1 MYTPSFPRVLSLPI
15 QTLNRIIYPAQC
27 SRLHTI
33 RQQPLN
39 FTKKISSVVIFSSEL
54 YLVSPKRA

>member
-1 MYTPSFPRVLSLPI
+1 MCTPSLPRVLSLPI
-15 QTLNRIIYPAQC
+15 QTLTRIIYPAQC

-39 FTKKISSVVIFSSEL
+39 FTKKILSVVIFSSKF
-54 YLVSPKRA
+54 Y